1 MEVLRYKELD
11 YVLRMPKHYEQSEK
25 YPLVIYTHGAGGRG
39 REIQKIVEHPFF
51 IETEP
56 FLTNAVS
63 VAPQCYANAWFD
75 IFEQLQ
81 DFIKF
86 MIAQPYVDASRVYL
100 TGASMGGYTTWQM
113 AMTHPEWFA
122 AIVPICGGGMY
133 WNAGRL
139 KNVPVWAFHGK
150 LDPTVLVEESEK
162 MVNAVNKRGGCA
174 KLTVYPE
181 NKHDAW
187 NDTYSNPAVYE
198 WMLSHTNKN
207 AEQLVNE
214 YSDNIKEFG

>member
-1 MEVLRYKELD
+1 MEILRYKELD
-11 YVLRMPKHYEQSEK
+11 YVLRMPKNYEQSEK

-133 WNAGRL
+133 WNSARL
-139 KNVPVWAFHGK
+139 KNMGVWAFHGADDK
-150 LDPTVLVEESEK
+150 TVLPEESEK
-162 MVNAVNKRGGCA
+162 MINRLNAKGGNG
-174 KLTVYPE
+174 KLTVYE
-181 NKHDAW
+181 GVGHNAW
-187 NDTYSNPAVYE
+187 TPAFRTKELWDWLFTHTCYYE
-198 WMLSHTNKN
+198 ETVS
-207 AEQLVNE
+207 E
-214 YSDNIKEFG
+214 YDNVKQFG

>member
-1 MEVLRYKELD
+1 MEILRYKELD
-11 YVLRMPKHYEQSEK
+11 CVLRMPKHYEQSEK

-133 WNAGRL
+133 WNSARL
-139 KNVPVWAFHGK
+139 KNMGVWAFHGADDK
-150 LDPTVLVEESEK
+150 TVLPEESEK
-162 MVNAVNKRGGCA
+162 MINCLNAKGGNG
-174 KLTVYPE
+174 KLTVYE
-181 NKHDAW
+181 GVGHNAW
-187 NDTYSNPAVYE
+187 TPAFRTKELWDWLFTHTCYYE
-198 WMLSHTNKN
+198 ETVS
-207 AEQLVNE
+207 E
-214 YSDNIKEFG
+214 YDNVKQFG